1 MSIGNIHL
9 IFLSTT
15 IVRQEE
21 MKMCLTLNAIEVIMI
36 VGYCGIGKSTT
47 LCALVVLLPKIEV
60 VARDP
65 LKNNRIKVFYQI
77 CSKESLLIH
86 IYHKF
91 NDSLLVCK
99 FIVMK
104 FSYQ

>member
-1 MSIGNIHL
+1 
-9 IFLSTT
+9 

-65 LKNNRIKVFYQI
+65 LKNN
-77 CSKESLLIH
+77 
-86 IYHKF
+86 
-91 NDSLLVCK
+91 
-99 FIVMK
+99 
-104 FSYQ
+104 